1 MASNRSLPESARADL
16 IICNGKV
23 VTVDKNFSIARAIAV
38 KGSRILAVGGDEEI
52 TALAGKKTRKID
64 LQGSTVLPGIND
76 AHIHASLFGGT
87 RPPVVL
93 DVSYTAVK
101 SIDDLVNIVA
111 EKAKSVKPG
120 EWIRGMGLDPVLLN
134 ECQKNSGRYPTRW
147 DLDRV
152 SPDNPVYLGAIPFR
166 GERIVLFNTRA
177 WSLAGIH
184 KDTPF
189 ARGGEV
195 VKDPV
200 SGEFTGLV
208 RGMLADDLVTGNVP
222 LLTREQKRQ
231 ALLTAMCEL
240 NALGITSITEP
251 SLGPAGALVYG
262 GLWDSECISL
272 YNDLN
277 NEGKL
282 TVRVSILLL
291 FTPYGAYHPEELLKG
306 LPVIGIHTGFGNEWL
321 RIAGIK
327 LFADGIPPMKTAWM
341 YEDYAG
347 GGNGTLIF
355 SGQTDEQRCQE
366 LRNIVAH
373 AHKLGFQIGIHAT
386 GDRSIDACIDG
397 FVRAEQEQPKGLR
410 HYIIHGDFVPAKSA
424 RRMAE
429 YHVGVSVQPA
439 LANVMSGPIA
449 FSVGKARATNLLPLK
464 TLMEAGVHV
473 SGGSDAPVTF
483 PDWKQGIQAAVLRE
497 SIPGDL
503 SADSGQRISREQ
515 AIRMYTI
522 EGAWQDHMEHVKG
535 SIEPGKV
542 ADFCIL
548 DEDILSVEPHKIKD
562 IRTSMTIAGG
572 KIVYNAR

>member
-1 MASNRSLPESARADL
+1 MGSNKSPLESRLADL
-16 IICNGKV
+16 VIFNGKV
-23 VTVDKNFSIARAIAV
+23 VTVDKEFSIAHAIAV
-38 KGSRILAVGGDEEI
+38 KDDKVMAVGSDEEI
-52 TALAGKKTRKID
+52 TVLAGNKTRKID

-93 DVSYTAVK
+93 DVSYPKVK
-101 SIDDLVNIVA
+101 SIDDLVNTIS
-111 EKAKSVKPG
+111 EKAKSAKSS
-120 EWIRGMGLDPVLLN
+120 EWIRGMGLDPSLLN
-134 ECQKNSGRYPTRW
+134 ACQKNSGRYPTRW
-147 DLDRV
+147 DLDRI
-152 SPDNPVYLGAIPFR
+152 SPDNPVYIGAIPFR
-166 GERIVLFNTRA
+166 GERVVLFNTRA
-177 WSLAGIH
+177 WNLAGIH
-184 KDTPF
+184 EDTSF
-189 ARGGEV
+189 ARGSEV

-200 SGEFTGLV
+200 TGEFTGLV
-208 RGMLADDLVTGNVP
+208 RGMLADDLVTGIVP

-231 ALLTAMCEL
+231 AIFTAMHEL

-272 YNDLN
+272 YNELN
-277 NEGKL
+277 NEGRL

-291 FTPYGAYHPEELLKG
+291 FTPYGSYHPEELLKG
-306 LPVIGIHTGFGNEWL
+306 MPTIGIHTGFGNEWL

-341 YEDYAG
+341 YEDYAN
-347 GGNGTLIF
+347 GGNGALIF
-355 SGQTDEQRCQE
+355 SGQTDEQRCRE
-366 LRNIVAH
+366 LKNIVAH
-373 AHKLGFQIGIHAT
+373 AHKLGFQVGVHAT
-386 GDRSIDACIDG
+386 GDRSIDACIDA
-397 FVRAEQEQPKGLR
+397 FVNAEQEQPRSLR
-410 HYIIHGDFVPAKSA
+410 HYIIHGDFVPEKSA

-429 YHVGVSVQPA
+429 YHIGVSVQPA
-439 LANVMSGPIA
+439 LANVMYGPIA
-449 FSVGKARATNLLPLK
+449 FSVGKERAKNLLPLK

-473 SGGSDAPVTF
+473 SGGSDAPVTL

-503 SADSGQRISREQ
+503 SADYGQRISREQ

-522 EGAWQDHMEHVKG
+522 EGAWQDHMEQVKG

-562 IRTSMTIAGG
+562 IRTLMTIAGG
-572 KIVYNAR
+572 TIVYNAR